1 MPKVQCHLDAVQEG
15 GGTNLGF
22 KSSTMRWV
30 YEAIV
35 RPMLSYG
42 ATILSNGTRKQH
54 NLQLLGGVQRL
65 ANVLITG
72 AMPSTPG
79 VALNVITGFIPIK
92 HWLEDE
98 AAKETLRLKSLGHW
112 QHLPPGKP
120 PVRLTSHIL
129 TKE

>member
-79 VALNVITGFIPIK
+79 VECDNRGYPYQTLARRGGCKGDIK
-92 HWLEDE
+92 
-98 AAKETLRLKSLGHW
+98 T
-112 QHLPPGKP
+112 
-120 PVRLTSHIL
+120 
-129 TKE
+129 